1 MYGYGSWLLFLV
13 VWCVLS
19 FCLWEQ
25 RRKSV
30 KVGWCGCRGVLGGGQ
45 QCCSGYMDKCSVMPY
60 DGCMEW
66 RSRKEDMIVR
76 EKRKSL

>member
-1 MYGYGSWLLFLV
+1 MRV
-13 VWCVLS
+13 
-19 FCLWEQ
+19 Q
-25 RRKSV
+25 RSV
-30 KVGWCGCRGVLGGGQ
+30 GRRAA
-45 QCCSGYMDKCSVMPY
+45 SGYMDKCSVMPY